1 MWSFYAPRQVQRS
14 RRMDSFAC
22 SFLEK
27 RKFLRFEN
35 IFEEGEGV
43 EWNGKWKVEVA
54 QVMRRRLFSL
64 RTGD

>member
-35 IFEEGEGV
+35 IFEGGGGME
-43 EWNGKWKVEVA
+43 WKVESGSSASDEAAV
-54 QVMRRRLFSL
+54 V
-64 RTGD
+64 